1 MSLLSHRLDESSK
14 TVNSDDESLSDG
26 RLIIDCGGSFQ
37 GDPSTNASPDT
48 PCSVR
53 ITCPAVNTNEHEE
66 AARAS
71 KKAGNTG
78 PLTRQVARGERSHGR
93 SNNTTIPSASPRT
106 RPRRTRV
113 RVYDTPTTPTTPP
126 GSGLTVDS
134 PESSGITTSS
144 AADRNLFGVSSK
156 TTGNGLAITG
166 AAMPVSTSTVTTTQ
180 NRSSVVT
187 TKVTITEHNKG
198 QTEGSTDHEYARHL
212 PPTTS
217 SLSTA
222 VANGEETSV
231 SGRPS
236 LPSIR
241 DDRDLARSRRNSR
254 RHRRGSANLDT
265 STDNN
270 ITSLS
275 RKRTRS
281 KTRDEHGDDSSP
293 KRRGRSS
300 ALASST
306 AKSKA
311 SLSSNHDSHH
321 HHYSNL
327 ATPDEF
333 QPSATASIPYSGL
346 SLSVNTGNIGS
357 SSSLLTRK
365 PQVFVS
371 KTTWLRRNTIL
382 VENKDL
388 DSFCWL
394 CHKSGELTVCS
405 ECPRVYHIRCLQL
418 DQLPPDHWLCPE
430 CAEIAS
436 CESIFGVTEKWRT
449 LSQEQVKTCL
459 AFLIGHL
466 SKQSWAEAFREPV
479 DTKLIPEYGK
489 LIKHPMDLRTLLQRV
504 NGGQYASTHSFLAD
518 FRWIVHNCLVFNSQT
533 NVNLVVKVRLLER
546 LCLRE
551 ICLLRA
557 CPQCYLNRIPALSAL
572 PSTPEVVPELSK
584 SDAGAIPRNL
594 SKNNLDENAQDS
606 EVTNGRW
613 FTKLCPVVHPLVWIR
628 LDKFPCWPAK
638 VLEIGSNSLLVIFF
652 GDYVSTSAPLHS
664 AIFHSKESLDK
675 IGLDDG
681 LTDAVPQVSTVA
693 TAGLT
698 PVDDAALC
706 SSSSGSQAY
715 LSADYRNS
723 PSLRSLHLPIRS
735 SQSRRPRQSGS
746 GSQQDSRTS
755 SADFRKAVRELE
767 AHVALIYEEY
777 VDFYLPPPNLPFS
790 KRDAEK
796 YYGPFN
802 RYLMS
807 QSKRSVSQEGTSP
820 SAINTS
826 GAVETS
832 ISCTATTTIATTAS
846 APVVSSSSYIRDHPT
861 VSAPTSSGRA
871 TTLTVASTAATLSS
885 ASVSTSVTAPPPRLA
900 PLNTE
905 PVLLRM
911 AALRCNGD
919 NSLSASPSLE
929 RPSPSPNLCEAAD
942 ASPRTTTAE
951 DDPRPPVS
959 PADDVPVDDTT
970 EAVPTKRIRSQS
982 SEDADQTGDL
992 VITEDTLGPP
1002 NEMQEMLKSLPTQ
1015 VISQLSEAKSKL
1027 TDSIDLMLSTMKLQL
1042 HETVAPFLNP
1052 KSNAATQTLSSS
1064 APHADDASDAVE
1076 KVNDLSG
1083 KDSPRLQGEGEL
1095 SQEAHKDPHKNKS
1108 TKKSVMQHDKASLTA
1123 TSVNFDALREL
1134 LLRSEIEHQDRELQR
1149 LRMLLDYTRAEMAT
1163 EMRHRIAELRRVWES
1178 ELTAIIEAAGKVWEQ
1193 EALAIAESIKRK
1205 QWCAYC
1211 GNEAFFYCCWNTCY
1225 CNTNCQQM
1233 HWPTHMVTCAQTKVT
1248 APQSTEVPQQRLT
1261 PTCTVICNTSSYSR
1275 PPLLIN
1281 RNQQPQQSQL
1291 PPPPL
1296 PQPPPQALP
1305 TQPVSSVPLS
1315 ATVVTTTTPSAPG
1328 LGLKASNH
1336 VPLHPFVSQQPSQ
1349 QHTQSTLVQSSS
1361 SLAQSSHSLLPSLPP
1376 PPPPPPPP
1384 LPSETMNLILPQ
1396 GVTISQQ
1403 LGNSSTSVTAN
1414 GNLFSFLSSAPP
1426 STPIPLAPRV
1436 GQQSQRVVFNSTSST
1451 TRPS

>member
-78 PLTRQVARGERSHGR
+78 PLTRQARGERSHGR

-270 ITSLS
+270 ITSRS

-371 KTTWLRRNTIL
+371 KTTWLRRNTTL

-594 SKNNLDENAQDS
+594 SKNNLDENAQDP

-706 SSSSGSQAY
+706 SSSSSGSQAY

-807 QSKRSVSQEGTSP
+807 QSKRSVSQE
-820 SAINTS
+820 
-826 GAVETS
+826 
-832 ISCTATTTIATTAS
+832 
-846 APVVSSSSYIRDHPT
+846 
-861 VSAPTSSGRA
+861 
-871 TTLTVASTAATLSS
+871 
-885 ASVSTSVTAPPPRLA
+885 ASVLTSVTAPPPRLA

-970 EAVPTKRIRSQS
+970 EAAPTKRIRSQS

-992 VITEDTLGPP
+992 VITEDTSGPP

-1064 APHADDASDAVE
+1064 APHADDASDVVE

-1083 KDSPRLQGEGEL
+1083 TDSPRLQGEGDL

-1108 TKKSVMQHDKASLTA
+1108 TKKSVVQHDKASLTA

-1349 QHTQSTLVQSSS
+1349 QHTQSTLVQSK
-1361 SLAQSSHSLLPSLPP
+1361 
-1376 PPPPPPPP
+1376 
-1384 LPSETMNLILPQ
+1384 TMNLILPQ

-1414 GNLFSFLSSAPP
+1414 AQLPALRNNRVDCMGNG
-1426 STPIPLAPRV
+1426 R
-1436 GQQSQRVVFNSTSST
+1436 
-1451 TRPS
+1451 